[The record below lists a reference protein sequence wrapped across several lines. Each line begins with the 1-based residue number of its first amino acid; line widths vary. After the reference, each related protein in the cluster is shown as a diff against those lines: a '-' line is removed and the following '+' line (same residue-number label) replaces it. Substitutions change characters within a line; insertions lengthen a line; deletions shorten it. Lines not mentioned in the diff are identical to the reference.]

1 MSENQKYN
9 VKLVIEGTQKLEQGV
24 YIYSPTGGTNY
35 SQTFVGL
42 AEGTKG
48 VNVAMNMEFQFN
60 VEDTAH
66 VVEHRRWYE
75 EDPFVAVP
83 STPTTPS
90 ETPEENTK
98 NENQEKEQLEELPE
112 EEVPLTEIFE
122 EEVPLANVPMT
133 GDNSLF
139 FIGMTVLSG
148 SGLAG
153 LALTRK
159 KEDEE

>member
-1 MSENQKYN
+1 MQR
-9 VKLVIEGTQKLEQGV
+9 
-24 YIYSPTGGTNY
+24 
-35 SQTFVGL
+35 
-42 AEGTKG
+42 
-48 VNVAMNMEFQFN
+48 
-60 VEDTAH
+60 DTSTT
-66 VVEHRRWYE
+66 RLNE
-75 EDPFVAVP
+75 EDPYEIIP
-83 STPTTPS
+83 SNPS

-98 NENQEKEQLEELPE
+98 NENKEKEQLEELPE

-139 FIGMTVLSG
+139 FIGMSVLSG